1 MTQKN
6 KNNLLFNYVGK
17 EKRLFAMTCLMSI
30 VITCLQIINPQ
41 ITRYF
46 LDVALSANIQN
57 NLFYAAAI
65 FMGIAFILQF
75 FRILM
80 SYFGQRFAWNV
91 TDRMRIDLLS
101 HCMDLDMDFHKEH
114 NQGEFQERI
123 EGDISSVFA
132 LFSEIIQSIGSSLLL
147 LVGIL
152 VVSFYE
158 HIYIGLFMVIYSAV
172 SISVLFLI
180 KVRTE
185 DSWVEAGKMNA
196 NYYSFVGE
204 LLQNRETIKHNKA
217 LNFLMYRYDKLV
229 CRLYPVLK
237 KANLTW
243 ATIWSGTTFIFAF
256 GTISSIA
263 VGYFLWNSGA
273 ITLGTVFLIYNYT
286 ESLRRP
292 IEQLKVRVQQL
303 QEAGAGYKRVE
314 DLFSITNKNEYG
326 KSILKL
332 EGSPSIRFDNVSFG
346 YQDEVIIDN
355 VSIDL
360 DSNQILGIVGRT
372 GSGKTTL
379 VRLLTRLHTPDS
391 GRVLINEVDINSLYD
406 LELTNCISYITQDV
420 QIFSTSLRENIR
432 LFNDNISDNQIFD
445 TINQLGLNEWIN
457 KFNMGLDT
465 IFEGGKSN
473 LSAGESQLISFVRA
487 FVKEPNVIILDEA
500 TANVDPI
507 TQGLI
512 ECALDKL
519 LIDKTCIIIAHK
531 LSTLSRCDKVISLE
545 SGHVKKI
552 NSLDK
557 VIDFQNANTSNDLG
571 YLSEVIVNG

>member
-1 MTQKN
+1 
-6 KNNLLFNYVGK
+6 
-17 EKRLFAMTCLMSI
+17 
-30 VITCLQIINPQ
+30 
-41 ITRYF
+41 
-46 LDVALSANIQN
+46 
-57 NLFYAAAI
+57 
-65 FMGIAFILQF
+65 
-75 FRILM
+75 
-80 SYFGQRFAWNV
+80 
-91 TDRMRIDLLS
+91 
-101 HCMDLDMDFHKEH
+101 
-114 NQGEFQERI
+114 
-123 EGDISSVFA
+123 
-132 LFSEIIQSIGSSLLL
+132 
-147 LVGIL
+147 
-152 VVSFYE
+152 
-158 HIYIGLFMVIYSAV
+158 
-172 SISVLFLI
+172 
-180 KVRTE
+180 
-185 DSWVEAGKMNA
+185 
-196 NYYSFVGE
+196 
-204 LLQNRETIKHNKA
+204 
-217 LNFLMYRYDKLV
+217 
-229 CRLYPVLK
+229 
-237 KANLTW
+237 
-243 ATIWSGTTFIFAF
+243 
-256 GTISSIA
+256 
-263 VGYFLWNSGA
+263 
-273 ITLGTVFLIYNYT
+273 VFLIYNYT

-332 EGSPSIRFDNVSFG
+332 EGSPSIRFDSVSFG